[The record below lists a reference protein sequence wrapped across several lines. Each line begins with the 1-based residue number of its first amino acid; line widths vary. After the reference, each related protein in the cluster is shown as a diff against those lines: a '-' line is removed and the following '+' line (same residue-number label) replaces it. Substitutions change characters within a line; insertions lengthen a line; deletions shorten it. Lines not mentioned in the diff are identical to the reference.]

1 MPMKDERNEELY
13 KEFESEVQRKG
24 EAFPK
29 QLSGER
35 KKFFDEIDTSGRYVS
50 NTFVWDFTS
59 SYAVD
64 LYEGLNSGKYQKP
77 SHFVRKELDWMFSGY
92 IYARFR
98 EALCYALDHYIEWP
112 YSQSYYRRPFRT
124 RVYDMKRMLHIIYDF
139 HETLTIDA
147 DLADILQLNLPE
159 RERAYFIHYNG
170 SWRQTGIAPELIA
183 YELEQGNAGVE
194 EALTDIINGDS
205 EITFHRNFIQ
215 GIVRSNN
222 ERMQEQLGK
231 LLLAARLQ
239 EGLRQAICESMD
251 MGTISSFRY
260 LLGVIEEQ
268 NLIRFS
274 SVKRAIGTWLGL
286 VADESGDLERISE
299 KSIRDINY
307 VLEDSGHIEE
317 YLATEDSMKIH
328 IALWAI
334 GISDVKDAMN
344 RVADL
349 AKTGTHH
356 QILTAGYFCANIDNQ
371 EFAHTLAKDVIKA
384 QRKEWDILAVYM
396 PYFMQG
402 WRSYAG
408 REENR
413 SKLKLE
419 RYFKDKQE
427 AEEYYQLLLELYQEM
442 PKKSLDF
449 SPCIFP
455 WYSAGLTKSTIIA
468 RLCVIARLLQDNGKL
483 DECCPWIPDCDTTE
497 RHLCTAF
504 ALEQPETKIQKKTV
518 TELLCNKESWT
529 RDRAKEIIQHT
540 TLEEENYRQM
550 EAMLKYKA
558 ADMRETLIALLYQQE
573 DEKLLGT
580 IQRLLGESK
589 EEKRTAGLDL
599 IMQVMKDEKKK
610 SLQDTCRKAVKA
622 LDNLTAKEQILAD
635 NILGQEKDGADTG
648 ERPAPLYQA
657 EDAYVPEL
665 QRTEFIDNSIQVF
678 LDYFPDSKMGAELKR
693 QKSPSKLLEG
703 LKQLIGNAGSKE
715 DAIAS
720 VKADCA
726 SLHKLFEQHE
736 LDEYR
741 SYGGEMYTL
750 SSGFMQ
756 HAEFISED
764 QRETPCLSLWKEWYE
779 HNLNDPKRLFR
790 MHILLSVKEE
800 QNNYVDKMTPYI
812 RYIFG
817 NGYEALINWK
827 YKYPLVRIVE
837 RLWKDYADERAE
849 TQLAAA
855 LAYWYATVLP
865 QDWVLL
871 PYKDGEAH
879 FITHPQLNS
888 LFMHVTC
895 NKAGEVFSSMF
906 PLVVSV
912 SDKTFARA
920 AKRPE
925 SQRYWSSVHAEEQ
938 RFQLR
943 GMTYA
948 YGNQFHKPD
957 VKAYLVAAYQGI
969 ISKEAMYE
977 YLFRP
982 ENLRDALSTLS
993 ILASG
998 VREQGRSVA
1007 GRKRFGS
1014 WRLQRRKT
1022 VFQELLGRTYDN
1034 DSEMT
1039 AEDEALLQFVDQV
1052 YEAVITVVLD
1062 RELRRGDSETEYSRR
1077 INAIERIY
1085 GMEYFIT
1092 ILKAL
1097 GAEKL
1102 ERSTYY
1108 TSDSK
1113 KGCLSH
1119 LLSVC
1124 IPEPEDSSEKLA
1136 GMLKGTGITEKRLIE
1151 AALYSPE
1158 WMNIVGEYLQWEGFQ
1173 SACYY
1178 FMAHMNES
1186 FDDVRKAIIAKYTP
1200 LSEDEL
1206 KAGAFDIHW
1215 FRSAYETLG
1224 AKRFNLVYDAAKYIS
1239 DGAKHARARKYAD
1252 AVLGKLK
1259 KEEVEEKI
1267 SDKRNKDLVMAYGL
1281 IPLGDSDD
1289 VSHRYLFLQGF
1300 LKESKKFGA
1309 QRIASEKAAVEIAM
1323 SNLAMNAG
1331 YSDVTRLTLQM
1342 ETKLLED
1349 VKDLFE
1355 EKEIEDIR
1363 VRLQVDENG
1372 KAEICCTKNGKTLKS
1387 IPTKYKKNEHILRL
1401 TETRKKLTDQL
1412 KRTRVMFEQ
1421 AMEDETAF
1429 TVEEIMQLHK
1439 NPVVCPMVKN
1449 LLFQCGDRIGFLE
1462 QNQLVD
1468 YAGKKVKCK
1477 ADAEVRV
1484 AHPFYI
1490 YQDGHWSD
1498 YQKLLCEQQIT
1509 QSFKQV
1515 FRELYVKTGEELEM
1529 EYSRR
1534 YAGHQIQPKKT
1545 VACLKTRRWVAD
1557 VEDGLQKVYYKENI
1571 IARIYALAD
1580 WFSPADIEAPTL
1592 EWVEFSDRKTGKRI
1606 RIKDIPDVIFSEVM
1620 RDVDLAVSVAHAGG
1634 VDPETSHSTIEMR
1647 AALLTYTLPMFKLT
1661 NVVVSG
1667 NHAVVTGTYG
1677 TYTIHLGSGVI
1688 HKQGGTMINV
1698 LPVHSQHRGKLF
1710 LPFADD
1716 DPKTAEI
1723 ITKVLL
1729 FAEDKKIKDPT
1740 ILEQIKG

>member
-1 MPMKDERNEELY
+1 MKDEKNEQLY
-13 KEFESEVQRKG
+13 QEFEAEVRKRG
-24 EAFPK
+24 EGFPK

-50 NTFVWDFTS
+50 NTFVWGFTS

-98 EALCYALDHYIEWP
+98 EALCYALDHYIDWP
-112 YSQSYYRRPFRT
+112 YSQSYYRRPFRI

-147 DLADILQLNLPE
+147 DLADILQLKLPE
-159 RERAYFIHYNG
+159 RARAYFIHYNG

-215 GIVRSNN
+215 GIVRTNN
-222 ERMQEQLGK
+222 GKMNEQLGK

-251 MGTISSFRY
+251 MGTMSAFRY

-268 NLIRFS
+268 NLIRYS
-274 SVKRAIGTWLGL
+274 SVKRAVGTWLGL
-286 VADESGDLERISE
+286 IAADSGDLERISD

-317 YLATEDSMKIH
+317 YLATEDSMKIYT
-328 IALWAI
+328 ALWAI
-334 GISDVKDAMN
+334 GVYDVQDAMN
-344 RVADL
+344 RVVDV

-356 QILTAGYFCANIDNQ
+356 QILTTGYFCANVDNR
-371 EFAHTLAKDVIKA
+371 EFAHRLAKNVIREQKS
-384 QRKEWDILAVYM
+384 EYDILAVYM

-402 WRSYAG
+402 WNTYAG

-413 SKLKLE
+413 RKLTLE
-419 RYFKDKQE
+419 RYFADRQE
-427 AEEYYQLLLELYQEM
+427 AETYYQLLLELYHEM
-442 PKKSLDF
+442 PKNSLDF

-455 WYSAGLTKSTIIA
+455 WYSASLTKSALIS
-468 RLCVIARLLQDNGKL
+468 RMCVIARMLGDNEKL
-483 DECCPWIPDCDTTE
+483 DECCLWIKDCDTSE
-497 RHLCTAF
+497 RGLCLAF
-504 ALEQPETKIQKKTV
+504 ALEFPETKVQRAVV
-518 TELLCNKESWT
+518 TEALCNKESWT
-529 RDRAKEIIQHT
+529 RDRAKEIVKRT
-540 TLEEENYRQM
+540 ALDEENYRQM

-558 ADMRETLIALLYQQE
+558 ADMRESLISLLYQQE
-573 DEKLLGT
+573 DEKLVET
-580 IQRLLGESK
+580 IQRLLGDKK

-599 IMQVMKDEKKK
+599 VMQVVKDENKKA
-610 SLQDTCRKAVKA
+610 LQDTCRAAVKA
-622 LDNLTAKEQILAD
+622 LENLTAKEQILAD

-657 EDAYVPEL
+657 GDAYVPKL
-665 QRTEFIDNSIQVF
+665 QRTEFMEKSIQVF
-678 LDYFPDSKMGAELKR
+678 LDCFPDSGMGAELAGKKPR
-693 QKSPSKLLEG
+693 TNLLGG
-703 LKQLIGNAGSKE
+703 LKQLIVKPGTKTDTTDSVKE
-715 DAIAS
+715 DCVSI
-720 VKADCA
+720 
-726 SLHKLFEQHE
+726 HKLFEEHE
-736 LDEYR
+736 LDEYKG
-741 SYGGEMYTL
+741 YGGEMYTL
-750 SSGFMQ
+750 SSGFLRNP
-756 HAEFISED
+756 EFISENT
-764 QRETPCLSLWKEWYE
+764 RETPCLSLWKKWYE
-779 HNLNDPKRLFR
+779 DSIHDPKRLFR
-790 MHILLSVKEE
+790 MHILLSLSME
-800 QNNYVDKMTPYI
+800 QNSFQNQMKPYI
-812 RYIFG
+812 RHIFG
-817 NGYEALINWK
+817 GGYEIPVNYK
-827 YKYPLVRIVE
+827 YKYQIAGIVE
-837 RLWKDYADERAE
+837 RLLKEYAGEMEYAYP
-849 TQLAAA
+849 AAA
-855 LAYWYATVLP
+855 LAYWYVTCLP
-865 QDWVLL
+865 QEQVLL
-871 PYKDGEAH
+871 PYKDGEVH
-879 FITHPQLNS
+879 FITHSQLS
-888 LFMHVTC
+888 PLFSHVVC
-895 NKAGEVFSSMF
+895 NPAGEVFQEMF
-906 PLVVSV
+906 PLVVAV

-920 AKRPE
+920 AKRSE
-925 SQRYWSSVHAEEQ
+925 TQRYWAISYGDEQ

-943 GMTYA
+943 GTTYV
-948 YGNQFHKPD
+948 YSGNFHRPD
-957 VKAYLVAAYQGI
+957 VKPYLAAAYRGI

-982 ENLRDALSTLS
+982 ENLRDALSTVS

-1014 WRLQRRKT
+1014 WKLQRRKT
-1022 VFQELLGRTYDN
+1022 VFRELLGKAYDN
-1034 DSEMT
+1034 DSEIT
-1039 AEDEALLQFVDQV
+1039 AEDEALLKFVDSV
-1052 YEAVITVVLD
+1052 YEEMTTVVLD
-1062 RELRRGDSETEYSRR
+1062 RELRRGDSETEYSGR

-1124 IPEPEDSSEKLA
+1124 IPEPEDSAEKL
-1136 GMLKGTGITEKRLIE
+1136 GQMLKGTGITEKRLIE

-1158 WMNIVGEYLQWEGFQ
+1158 WMNIIGEYLQWEGFQ

-1186 FDDVRKAIIAKYTP
+1186 FDDVRKAMIAKYTP

-1224 AKRFNLVYDAAKYIS
+1224 TKRFNLVYDAAKYIS

-1281 IPLGDSDD
+1281 IPLGDADD

-1309 QRIASEKAAVEIAM
+1309 QRIASEKTAVEIAM

-1355 EKEIEDIR
+1355 AKEIEDIS
-1363 VRLQVDENG
+1363 VWLQVDENG
-1372 KAEICCTKNGKTLKS
+1372 KTEIRCTKNGKTLKS
-1387 IPTKYKKNEHILRL
+1387 IPTKYKKNEHVLRL

-1429 TVEEIMQLHK
+1429 TVDEIMQLHK
-1439 NPVVCPMVKN
+1439 NPVVCPIVKD
-1449 LLFQCGDRIGFLE
+1449 LLFKCGDRIGFLE
-1462 QNQLVD
+1462 QNQLID
-1468 YAGKKVKCK
+1468 YAGKKVSCK

-1498 YQKLLCEQQIT
+1498 YQRLLCEKQIT

-1515 FRELYVKTGEELEM
+1515 FRELYVKTEEELEM

-1606 RIKDIPDVIFSEVM
+1606 RIGDIPDVIFSEVM
-1620 RDVDLAVSVAHAGG
+1620 RDVDLAVSVAHVGG

-1647 AALLTYTLPMFKLT
+1647 AALLTYTLPLFKLT
-1661 NVVVSG
+1661 NVAVSG

-1723 ITKVLL
+1723 MTKILL

>member
-1 MPMKDERNEELY
+1 MKDERNEELY
-13 KEFESEVQRKG
+13 KEFEAEVQRKG

-35 KKFFDEIDTSGRYVS
+35 RKFFDEIDTSGRYVS
-50 NTFVWDFTS
+50 STFVWDFTS
-59 SYAVD
+59 SYTVD

-98 EALCYALDHYIEWP
+98 EALCYTLDHYIEWP

-124 RVYDMKRMLHIIYDF
+124 RIYDIKRMLHIIYNF
-139 HETLTIDA
+139 HTALTIDA

-170 SWRQTGIAPELIA
+170 SWRQTGISPELIA
-183 YELEQGNAGVE
+183 YELEQGNTKVE
-194 EALTDIINGDS
+194 EALTDIINGDA

-260 LLGVIEEQ
+260 LLGIIEEQ

-274 SVKRAIGTWLGL
+274 SVKRAVGTWLGL
-286 VADESGDLERISE
+286 VADESSDLERISE

-317 YLATEDSMKIH
+317 YLTTEDSMKIH

-334 GISDVKDAMN
+334 GINDVKDAMN

-402 WRSYAG
+402 WKNYAG
-408 REENR
+408 REENS

-455 WYSAGLTKSTIIA
+455 WHSAGLTKSTLIA
-468 RLCVIARLLQDNGKL
+468 RLCVIARLLRDNEKL

-497 RHLCTAF
+497 RNLCTAF
-504 ALEQPETKIQKKTV
+504 ALEQPETTIQKKTV

-529 RDRAKEIIQHT
+529 RDRAKEIVKRT
-540 TLEEENYRQM
+540 ALEEENYRQM
-550 EAMLKYKA
+550 ETMLKYKA
-558 ADMRETLIALLYQQE
+558 ADMRETLISLLYQQE

-610 SLQDTCRKAVKA
+610 SLQDTCKAAVKA

-635 NILGQEKDGADTG
+635 NILGQEKDGGDAG
-648 ERPAPLYQA
+648 QRPAPLYRA
-657 EDAYVPEL
+657 EDVYVPEL
-665 QRTEFIDNSIQVF
+665 QQTEFIDNSIQVF
-678 LDYFPDSKMGAELKR
+678 LDYFPDSKMGAELKG

-703 LKQLIGNAGSKE
+703 LKQLMGNVDSKS

-720 VKADCA
+720 VKEDCA

-741 SYGGEMYTL
+741 GYGGEMYTL
-750 SSGFMQ
+750 SSGFIQ
-756 HAEFISED
+756 HAEFISEN
-764 QRETPCLSLWKEWYE
+764 QRETPLLSLWKEWYE
-779 HNLNDPKRLFR
+779 HNLKDPKRLFR

-817 NGYEALINWK
+817 NGYEALTNWK
-827 YKYPLVRIVE
+827 YKYPIARIVE
-837 RLWKDYADERAE
+837 RLWRDYADERAE
-849 TQLAAA
+849 TQLAVA

-865 QDWVLL
+865 QDQVLL

-879 FITHPQLNS
+879 FITHPQLNF
-888 LFMHVTC
+888 LFMRVTC
-895 NKAGEVFSSMF
+895 NRAWELLGSMF
-906 PLVVSV
+906 PLVVSM

-925 SQRYWSSVHAEEQ
+925 SQRYWSSAYGEEQ

-943 GMTYA
+943 GMIYA
-948 YGNQFHKPD
+948 YGNLFQRPD
-957 VKAYLVAAYQGI
+957 VKAYLAAAYQGI

-977 YLFRP
+977 YFFRP
-982 ENLRDALSTLS
+982 ENLRNALSSLS

-1007 GRKRFGS
+1007 SRKHIGS
-1014 WRLQRRKT
+1014 WAQRVHKRE
-1022 VFQELLGRTYDN
+1022 FQELLGRSYED
-1034 DSEMT
+1034 DSEWT
-1039 AEDEALLQFVDQV
+1039 EAEKAVLRFADQV

-1062 RELRRGDSETEYSRR
+1062 TELRRGDSETEYSKR
-1077 INAIERIY
+1077 INSIQRIY
-1085 GMEYFIT
+1085 GMEYFVT
-1092 ILKAL
+1092 ILKAM
-1097 GAEKL
+1097 GADKM

-1108 TSDSK
+1108 TSESK

-1119 LLSVC
+1119 LLCVC
-1124 IPEPEDSSEKLA
+1124 IPEAGDSAEKLA
-1136 GMLKGTGITEKRLIE
+1136 GMLKGSGITEKRLIE

-1158 WMNIVGEYLQWEGFQ
+1158 WINIIGDYLQWEGFQ
-1173 SACYY
+1173 PACYY

-1186 FDDVRKAIIAKYTP
+1186 FDDVRKAMIAKYTP

-1206 KAGAFDIHW
+1206 KAGAFDIQW
-1215 FRSAYETLG
+1215 FRSAYDTLG

-1259 KEEVEEKI
+1259 KEEVEQKI
-1267 SDKRNKDLVMAYGL
+1267 SDKRNKDLVMAYSL
-1281 IPLGDSDD
+1281 IPFEDEED
-1289 VSHRYLFLQGF
+1289 VVQRYLFLQGF

-1309 QRIASEKAAVEIAM
+1309 QRIASEKLAVEIAM

-1331 YSDVTRLTLQM
+1331 YSDVTRLSLQM
-1342 ETKLLED
+1342 ETKLLEE
-1349 VKDLFE
+1349 VKDLFQP
-1355 EKEIEDIR
+1355 KEIEDIQ
-1363 VRLQVDENG
+1363 VWLQVDETG
-1372 KAEICCTKNGKTLKS
+1372 KAETCCTKNGKALKS
-1387 IPTKYKKNEHILRL
+1387 IPAKYKKNEHILRL
-1401 TETRKKLTDQL
+1401 TETKKKLTDQL

-1429 TVEEIMQLHK
+1429 TVEEIMQLYK
-1439 NPVVCPMVKN
+1439 NPVAAPVVKD
-1449 LLFQCGDRIGFLE
+1449 LLFRQGDQIGFLD
-1462 QNQLVD
+1462 QYQLVD
-1468 YAGKKVKCK
+1468 YAGNKAACL
-1477 ADAEVRV
+1477 ADAEVNV
-1484 AHPFYI
+1484 AHPFHI
-1490 YQDGHWSD
+1490 YRDGHWPE
-1498 YQKLLCEQQIT
+1498 YQKLLCEKQIV

-1515 FRELYVKTGEELEM
+1515 FRELYVKTEEEMEM

-1534 YAGHQIQPKKT
+1534 YSGHQIQPKMT

-1557 VEDGLQKVYYKENI
+1557 IEDGLQKVYYKENI

-1647 AALLTYTLPMFKLT
+1647 AALLTFTLPLFKLT
-1661 NVVVSG
+1661 NVTVSG
-1667 NHAVVTGTYG
+1667 NHAVVAGNYV

-1723 ITKVLL
+1723 ITKILL